1 MEDRQLHAP
10 FLVKPPTAARWTRM
24 KMDERHRN
32 ELSASPARAELKVT
46 GA

>member
-10 FLVKPPTAARWTRM
+10 FLVPTAARWTRM